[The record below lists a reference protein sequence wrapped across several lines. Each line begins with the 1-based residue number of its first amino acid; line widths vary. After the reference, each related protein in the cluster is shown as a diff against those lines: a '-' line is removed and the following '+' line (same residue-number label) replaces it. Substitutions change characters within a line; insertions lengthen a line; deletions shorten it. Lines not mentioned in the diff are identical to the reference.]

1 MQSKILSSI
10 LCSSLLA
17 SALFADNNATSN
29 ANEPNFADGGGA
41 LTHSFSNSADK
52 IITYELGAVEI
63 TAPQSVDYNPS
74 VSTINSKSIKDTG
87 SDNIAQAIRFSSGT
101 LFNEATA
108 RRGEPAI
115 NIRGYDGTKIGL
127 FLDGIP
133 MMSIYDK
140 QTDFGQYI
148 TQGIANIQI
157 SKGFASPVY
166 GMNTLGGAIN
176 LVSARPEKELEL
188 SLHQRLLFGR
198 HSSPDEVRQGI
209 SVGTNQGLYYF
220 QADISHTD
228 RSTYPLSSDFKAT
241 AIQPKGDKINAYY
254 NNKTAKLKFG
264 IQPNENHEYSLNYIY
279 QRGSKGGL
287 YSDDGGG
294 PWWDWTNYDKNTLYL
309 LGNSYFTPDLSLNT
323 RLYYDNFYNRLVS
336 DATKCLNGDGT
347 LNTARYCN
355 SGSIYDDDTF
365 GAILTLGYDIYED
378 ANVKFGVNE
387 KRDTHREKDANTKD
401 LNQNLQE
408 LSTSVFA
415 QYAQRLGAFRFV
427 LAGSYDRADP
437 IIIDFLDGQGNIKD
451 KQAKLDGFSV
461 QGILYFDI
469 SEGQSTHFSVGKK
482 ENLPTL
488 KQRYTSIWGSFVP
501 NSDLGIE
508 NALNYELGYNLNL
521 VSTTLSVAV
530 YYNDMRNMFVQ
541 KTLASGANEATVKAA
556 GGCETPTQSR
566 GTYYCY
572 QNVNAKSGY
581 TYGGEVSVEQGLFE
595 NDMLILGA
603 NYSYIQRVAKN
614 VGLDEYKGADGKK
627 ILNYPNHI
635 FNAKIAVKPLE
646 KLEFIGLGTLQSARY
661 YADGNG
667 GYDKG
672 ANYFT
677 LDISAS
683 YELVQGLSVSAGVL
697 NITDRDNYA
706 GVAGVESFHF
716 AGRQWFAGFDY
727 KY

>member
-1 MQSKILSSI
+1 M
-10 LCSSLLA
+10 
-17 SALFADNNATSN
+17 
-29 ANEPNFADGGGA
+29 
-41 LTHSFSNSADK
+41 
-52 IITYELGAVEI
+52 EI
-63 TAPQSVDYNPS
+63 TARDAVDANPS
-74 VSTINSKSIKDTG
+74 VTTITSKTIKDTN
-87 SDNIAQAIRFSSGT
+87 SNNIAEAIRFSAGS
-101 LFNEATA
+101 LFNEATG
-108 RRGEPAI
+108 RRGEPSI
-115 NIRGYDGTKIGL
+115 NIRGYGGTQIGL

-140 QTDFGQYI
+140 QTDFGQYV
-148 TQGIANIQI
+148 TQGIASIQI

-166 GMNTLGGAIN
+166 GMNTMGGAIN
-176 LVSARPEKELEL
+176 LISTRPEKELEL

-198 HSSPDEVRQGI
+198 HSSPDEVRQGFSI
-209 SVGTNQGLYYF
+209 GTNQGLYYF
-220 QADISHTD
+220 QADVSHTD

-241 AIQPKGDKINAYY
+241 PIQPKGDKINAYY

-279 QRGSKGGL
+279 QRGKKGGL

-294 PWWDWTNYDKNTLYL
+294 PWWDWTNYDKKTLYL

-323 RLYYDNFYNRLVS
+323 RLYYDNFYNRLIG
-336 DATKCLNGDGT
+336 DGTRCLNGDGT
-347 LNTARYCN
+347 LSTAGYC
-355 SGSIYDDDTF
+355 SPSSIYDDDTY

-378 ANVKFGVNE
+378 TNVKFGVNE
-387 KRDTHREKDANTKD
+387 KRDTHRLKENAYTKD
-401 LNQNLQE
+401 LKENLQE

-427 LAGSYDRADP
+427 LAGSYDRVDP
-437 IIIDFLDGQGNIKD
+437 IVIDFIENGEGNIKD

-469 SEGQSTHFSVGKK
+469 SEGQSTHLSVGKK

-488 KQRYTSIWGSFVP
+488 KQRYSSIWGAYVP

-521 VSTTLSVAV
+521 ASTALSVAV
-530 YYNDMRNMFVQ
+530 YYNDMRNMFV
-541 KTLASGANEATVKAA
+541 TNEVSGADKNTVKAT
-556 GGCETPTQSR
+556 GGCDTPREVTRR
-566 GTYYCY
+566 GTTTYYCY

-595 NDMLILGA
+595 DDMLVLGA
-603 NYSYIQRVAKN
+603 NYSYIQKRAKGE
-614 VGLDEYKGADGKK
+614 GLSSYDGADGKK
-627 ILNYPNHI
+627 ILDYPNHI
-635 FNAKIAVKPLE
+635 FNAKVAIKPIE
-646 KLEFIGLGTLQSARY
+646 KLEFMGLGTLQSARY

-667 GYDKG
+667 GYDRG
-672 ANYFT
+672 TNYFT
-677 LDISAS
+677 LDISAN
-683 YELVQGLSVSAGVL
+683 YEIVQGFSVNAGVL
-697 NITDRDNYA
+697 NLTDRDNYTGA
-706 GVAGVESFHF
+706 TGYEAHF